1 MAILDRRAS
10 LAPGPKGLLWAAMSA
25 YAFGF
30 GALSVLRYHSF
41 NAGRFDLGNMTQ
53 AVWSTAHGHPLAVT
67 NLQGDQVSRLG
78 SHVDPILVAFAPL
91 WWLWPSPS
99 MLLTAQAVAIAL
111 GALPVFWLARKHL
124 GSDRAGLGFALA
136 YLLYPAVQWLTLN
149 EFHPV
154 ALACPLL
161 LYAFW
166 YLDEDRLVPFAAF
179 ALLAALTKEEIPLV
193 IAGMGI
199 WYALSRR
206 RFRLGGA
213 IALLGLVFTLV
224 SVELVLP
231 HFNEGASSEFYARY
245 GALGD
250 SPGEILKTALTR
262 PDRLLAAAFDR
273 RGIGYLAELLVPLA
287 FLFAAAPLAL
297 IAAMPELGLNLLSAT
312 STQTS
317 IHHHYTAGLIPPLVV
332 ASVLGAG
339 RLARG
344 DSRRALGLAGL
355 AVAVT
360 LAGNYRLGA
369 FPLWRGLPGASS
381 YEARASHVSAHDRA
395 ADRAV
400 RLIPDGDVVTAT
412 NSLGSH
418 LSARRRFLSFPY
430 VQDARWIA
438 ADETQP
444 GYADRSD
451 PLATARGLA
460 RLRRNPRWRLV
471 FSEDGVLVFQRR
483 TTSTA
488 KSAAS
493 AASRATTSQT
503 IRSSANTSR

>member
-1 MAILDRRAS
+1 ML
-10 LAPGPKGLLWAAMSA
+10 A
-25 YAFGF
+25 YACGF
-30 GALSVLRYHSF
+30 GALSILRYRSF
-41 NAGRFDLGNMTQ
+41 TAGRFDLGNMTQ
-53 AVWSTAHGHPLAVT
+53 AVWATAHGHPLAIT

-99 MLLTAQAVAIAL
+99 MLLAAQAVAIAL

-124 GSDRAGLGFALA
+124 RSDRAALGFGLA
-136 YLLYPAVQWLTLN
+136 YLLYPAVEWLTLN

-161 LYAFW
+161 LFAFW

-179 ALLAALTKEEIPLV
+179 AAVAALTKEEIPLV

-199 WYALSRR
+199 WYAFSRR

-213 IALLGLVFTLV
+213 IALIGVLVALV
-224 SVELVLP
+224 SVEVVLP

-250 SPGEILKTALTR
+250 SPGEIVMTALTR
-262 PDRLLAAAFDR
+262 PDRLLTAAFDW
-273 RGIGYLAELLVPLA
+273 RGIGYLAELLLPLA
-287 FLFAAAPLAL
+287 LLFAAAPLVL
-297 IAAMPELGLNLLSAT
+297 VAAIPELGLNLLSAT

-317 IHHHYTAGLIPPLVV
+317 IHHHYTAGLIPPLIV
-332 ASVLGAG
+332 ASVLGAA

-344 DSRRALGLAGL
+344 DSRRGVALAGL
-355 AVAVT
+355 VVAVT

-369 FPLWRGLPGASS
+369 FPLWRGLPGAGS
-381 YEARASHVSAHDRA
+381 YQATASHISAHDRA

-400 RLIPDGDVVTAT
+400 RLIPDDEVVSAT
-412 NSLGSH
+412 NSLGAH

-444 GYADRSD
+444 GYADRWD

-460 RLRRNPRWRLV
+460 RLRQNPRWRLV

-483 TTSTA
+483 
-488 KSAAS
+488 
-493 AASRATTSQT
+493 
-503 IRSSANTSR
+503 